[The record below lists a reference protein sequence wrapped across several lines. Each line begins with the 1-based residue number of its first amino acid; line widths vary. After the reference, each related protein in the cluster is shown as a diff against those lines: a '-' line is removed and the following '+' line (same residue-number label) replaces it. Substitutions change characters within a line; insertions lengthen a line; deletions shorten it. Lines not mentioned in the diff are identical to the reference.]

1 MTLAQRYYLLFL
13 FEIMMVARD
22 RPIREANQDSEAARR
37 VRIGVGRSE
46 SIELPTR
53 GFSDPGGFSM
63 PLYFQQLTHT
73 GPALSCHKWT
83 GVDTR

>member
-1 MTLAQRYYLLFL
+1 MTLAGRYYLLFL

-37 VRIGVGRSE
+37 VRIGISRSE

-53 GFSDPGGFSM
+53 GFS
-63 PLYFQQLTHT
+63 
-73 GPALSCHKWT
+73 GPVKSISYLLC
-83 GVDTR
+83 